1 MRIKATNDVKAQIEA
16 LIERKTMELES
27 LKSREDIQEMMNAKE
42 IDGKNAEINSL
53 KNKRS
58 SQIIHNHY
66 QDYIQKSV
74 HIPKKTPYDKVLS
87 ELKKIQ
93 LSNSNTHST
102 TSSNSSGDNNSD
114 DTKSSSYSGITSS
127 TSSTTNNSTSSAI
140 NNATSTHNKQI
151 ASFVSN
157 MTTPTSP
164 TFSIFG

>member
-27 LKSREDIQEMMNAKE
+27 LKSRADIQEMMNAKE

-53 KNKRS
+53 KNKQS
-58 SQIIHNHY
+58 SQVIHNHY
-66 QDYIQKSV
+66 QDYVQKSV
-74 HIPKKTPYDKVLS
+74 DIPKKTPYDKVLI
-87 ELKKIQ
+87 ELKKLQ
-93 LSNSNTHST
+93 
-102 TSSNSSGDNNSD
+102 SSNSSTNSATSSSSSSD
-114 DTKSSSYSGITSS
+114 DSSNDTESSSSGGIIS
-127 TSSTTNNSTSSAI
+127 SSTTNNSTSAI
-140 NNATSTHNKQI
+140 NNTTSAHNAQI